1 MSKKKLISIY
11 IISLIILFL
20 CVLASLTFGSNSVT
34 FEQMLH
40 ALLNKSDTSVEA
52 IIVRERIPRT
62 IFSII
67 AGSSLALSGTLMQSI
82 TRNPIAD
89 PSILGVNTGA
99 SLCVVFGIAYLGI
112 HTYSQYI
119 LLALFGA
126 SVTSIF
132 VYFVASLGGGTT
144 PIKLALAGS
153 ATTAVL
159 SSAIS
164 TIILPRQ
171 DVMSE
176 FRFWQV
182 GSVGGATYEAILA
195 IFPFIILGIVIGLIS
210 APALNTLALG
220 DEVATGL
227 GVNVGLLRLICAFA
241 GVLLCGSVTAIA
253 GPVGF
258 VGLMVPHIIRL
269 ILGSNLKLII
279 PLSLIFGAILVTLA
293 DTIGRVIG
301 SPGEIEVGIIT
312 ALIGAPILIIIARKA
327 KVKQL

>member
-11 IISLIILFL
+11 IVSLIILL
-20 CVLASLTFGSNSVT
+20 ICILASLTYGSNSVT
-34 FEQMLH
+34 FEQMLN
-40 ALLNKSDTSVEA
+40 ALSNKNDTSIES

-67 AGSSLALSGTLMQSI
+67 AGASLALSGTLMQSI

-112 HTYSQYI
+112 TTYTQYI

-132 VYFVASLGGGTT
+132 VYYIASLGGGTT

-182 GSVGGATYEAILA
+182 GSVGGASYEAIIA
-195 IFPFIILGIVIGLIS
+195 ILPFVLVGILIALIS
-210 APALNTLALG
+210 APALNALALG

-227 GVNVGLLRLICAFA
+227 GVNVGLVRLACAFA
-241 GVLLCGSVTAIA
+241 GVLLCGSVTALA
-253 GPVGF
+253 GPIGF
-258 VGLMVPHIIRL
+258 VGLMVPHMIRL
-269 ILGSNLKLII
+269 LLGSSLKTII

-293 DTIGRVIG
+293 DTIGRVLG
-301 SPGEIEVGIIT
+301 SPGEIEVGIVT
-312 ALIGAPILIIIARKA
+312 AIIGAPILIIIARKA